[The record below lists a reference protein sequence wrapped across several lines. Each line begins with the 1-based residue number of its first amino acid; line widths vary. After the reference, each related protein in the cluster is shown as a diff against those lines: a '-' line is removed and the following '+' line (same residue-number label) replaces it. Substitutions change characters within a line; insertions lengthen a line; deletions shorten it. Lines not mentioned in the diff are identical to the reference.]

1 MVGIYEVCTG
11 VWGNAVKN
19 LPTQNLEVVAT
30 GDPVPPAMS
39 WWERRLAHNTLYS
52 LATGALAVAFGA
64 ANLIG
69 LILDSTTLVTA
80 VASAAGALFSAV
92 VFLLVLRKGR
102 KLHLS
107 VGFILVLVHLAIG
120 VLNVWIG
127 LNRHNV
133 FLSLQEVPIF
143 ALFIAGF
150 YRPFIARAFT
160 AFMLA
165 AMGGAMLFGDL
176 GGSWTSA
183 SVGPANMLSTIIFA
197 TICCEAGV
205 VIQAW
210 FDEKT
215 SVDSL
220 TGALNRAGFMEAAR
234 AEVRR
239 AERTGTPTSM
249 ALIDIDAFKSVN
261 DTRGHHAGDVLLQE
275 LVAQWT
281 TLTRSNDLVGRLGG
295 DEFILL
301 FPNTPAT
308 TAEVVVKRL
317 RARSSHPWSWG
328 ITEVRGD
335 EAFTDVVQRADE
347 AMYRSRQ
354 AS

>member
-1 MVGIYEVCTG
+1 MPAHEHEV
-11 VWGNAVKN
+11 A
-19 LPTQNLEVVAT
+19 AAA
-30 GDPVPPAMS
+30 DPVAPTMS

-64 ANLIG
+64 ANAIG
-69 LILDSTTLVTA
+69 LILDSTTFVTA
-80 VASAAGALFSAV
+80 IASAVGALVSAL
-92 VFLLVLRKGR
+92 VFLMVLRKGR

-107 VGFILVLVHLAIG
+107 VGFLLIVVHLAIG

-133 FLSLQEVPIF
+133 FLSLQEVPIY

-150 YRPFIARAFT
+150 YRPIVARTFT
-160 AFMLA
+160 ALMLVVV
-165 AMGGAMLFGDL
+165 GGAMLFGDL

-215 SVDSL
+215 SVDTL
-220 TGALNRAGFMEAAR
+220 TGALNRAGFMDAAR

-249 ALIDIDAFKSVN
+249 ALIDIDAFKTVN
-261 DTRGHHAGDVLLQE
+261 DTRGHHAGDLLLQE

-281 TLTRSNDLVGRLGG
+281 SLTRSNDIVGRLGG

-301 FPNTPAT
+301 FPNTPAA
-308 TAEVVVKRL
+308 TAEVVVQRL
-317 RARSSHPWSWG
+317 RSRSTHPWSWG
-328 ITEVRGD
+328 VTEVTGH
-335 EAFTDVVQRADE
+335 EAFADVIQRADE
-347 AMYRSRQ
+347 AMYRSRKTE
-354 AS
+354 